1 MIEPL
6 LSLGSIVEG
15 NQLLLHVLIF
25 GNVILDEVSRFLA
38 KLEIRMTMGGHAM

>member
-6 LSLGSIVEG
+6 LSFGSVVEG

-38 KLEIRMTMGGHAM
+38 KLEIRVTMGGHAI